1 MIPAAMRIRFC
12 REEDWGGTGEE
23 GVGGC
28 IRIRRLNDTMVYG
41 AKQVPGLQA
50 FYVYQEALL
59 IARLAVWP
67 VWCILQVNKGSTGA
81 WKIGFRP
88 GGRMIAGEDEGFFQ
102 EEVRHGDSHR

>member
-12 REEDWGGTGEE
+12 REEDWGGTGEG

-50 FYVYQEALL
+50 FHVYQDAGVRDLRFCLFGVSSKETNGY
-59 IARLAVWP
+59 P
-67 VWCILQVNKGSTGA
+67 GA

-88 GGRMIAGEDEGFFQ
+88 GARMIAGEDGGSFQ
-102 EEVRHGDSHR
+102 EEVRHGDSYR

>member
-12 REEDWGGTGEE
+12 REEEWGGTGEG

-50 FYVYQEALL
+50 FYDYQEALWT
-59 IARLAVWP
+59 ARLAVWP
-67 VWCILQVNKGSTGA
+67 VWCILQGDQ
-81 WKIGFRP
+81 WIFRSVENRITA
-88 GGRMIAGEDEGFFQ
+88 GRQDARRRG
-102 EEVRHGDSHR
+102 